1 MILRT
6 VGLVLVLAVAGGPAL
21 GQENAR
27 IEALGTFD
35 QIALECAHDGSE
47 SDVDAYRLK
56 LWRSY
61 LGDTASDQDIREM
74 IRSLRVQ
81 IVDDVTDE
89 LRRQY
94 KASRAAIPE
103 VSSLG
108 DAQQNEFRTLCE
120 SPKVNGLPE
129 RR

>member
-6 VGLVLVLAVAGGPAL
+6 AGLALALAAGPAL

-47 SDVDAYRLK
+47 SDVDTYRLK

-61 LGDTASDQDIREM
+61 LGNNASDQNIREM
-74 IRSLRVQ
+74 IRSLRAQ
-81 IVDDVTDE
+81 IIDDVSDE

-103 VSSLG
+103 VSSLD
-108 DAQQNEFRTLCE
+108 DAQQSEFHRLCE